1 MKKKGKYG
9 PQKRLTAEQKAELFE
24 TIRRRDLTVEQVA
37 ASVGVSART
46 IRRWRIDLERS
57 EETTPLT
64 SAERRR
70 LRQLEREVAEL
81 KLQLEIKKKQELF
94 SRRTKK

>member
-1 MKKKGKYG
+1 MKKRGKHG
-9 PQKRLTAEQKAELFE
+9 PQKRLTAEQKAQLFE
-24 TIRRRDLTVEQVA
+24 TIRRRDLTIEQVA

-46 IRRWRIDLERS
+46 IHRWRMRLERS
-57 EETTPLT
+57 DETTPLT
-64 SAERRR
+64 LVERRR

-81 KLQLEIKKKQELF
+81 KLQLEIKKKQDLF